1 MSSAGGVLRVREPG
15 RPGRDAVIG
24 FSEACEFTRLGN
36 YPVEKIRRALRG
48 PAGMVLVGAGPDDMV
63 VGVMVGHGDREAG
76 CTSPPP
82 SPAGEGGASG
92 GSS

>member
-36 YPVEKIRRALRG
+36 YPDEKIRRALRG
-48 PAGMVLVGAGPDDMV
+48 PAGIVLVGAGPDDMV
-63 VGVMVGHGDREAG
+63 AGVMVGHGEREAG